1 VKRVVIVA
9 VDVGATWT
17 RVAVFEQRKM
27 LAKKVL
33 ETAGGVNLA
42 SRIADAVLELADR
55 GSIDA
60 IGVGTIG
67 PLDIRRGI
75 IVKSPNIGGRTI
87 ELGKPL
93 VKMLG
98 VPTYIVNDCV
108 AAVWGEYTYG
118 VGGENLVYI
127 TLSTGVGGG
136 AIVDGHLLLGGR
148 GNAHEIGH
156 MIVDITGFMECG
168 CGGRGHW
175 EAYAGGANIPKFA
188 KKLVQLWA
196 ERNPS
201 IKKYQLYQAII
212 EDRLTA
218 KELYQAARQGDK
230 LARAIVEEI
239 NKYNVAGF
247 VTTINVYDPDTIAVG
262 GSIALSN
269 KDLLL
274 EPVAERVKESQDL
287 VTAPPKISPAT
298 FGHNAVLYGA
308 AAIAEEPPKHL
319 VERIEYQN

>member
-1 VKRVVIVA
+1 MVIVA
-9 VDVGATWT
+9 IDVGATWT

-33 ETAGGVNLA
+33 ETAGGKNLVE
-42 SRIADAVLELADR
+42 RIVDAVLELTDR

-60 IGVGTIG
+60 VGVGTIG

-75 IVKSPNIGGRTI
+75 VVKSPNIGGRTV

-93 VKMLG
+93 VKMLSA
-98 VPTYIVNDCV
+98 PTYIVNDCV
-108 AAVWGEYTYG
+108 AAVWGEYIYG
-118 VGGENLVYI
+118 VGSENLVYI

-136 AIVDGHLLLGGR
+136 VIVDGHLLLGGR

-175 EAYAGGANIPKFA
+175 EAYAGGANIPRFA
-188 KKLVQLWA
+188 RKLVQVWA
-196 ERNPS
+196 EENPS
-201 IKKYQLYQAII
+201 IRKHQLYRAVI
-212 EDRLTA
+212 EGRLTA
-218 KELYQAARQGDK
+218 KELYQAARQGDD

-239 NKYNVAGF
+239 NSYNVAGF
-247 VTTINVYDPDTIAVG
+247 VSTTNIYDPDAITVG
-262 GSIALSN
+262 GSVALNN

-274 EPVAERVKESQDL
+274 EPVTERVRESPDL
-287 VTAPPKISPAT
+287 VTAPPKILPAT
-298 FGHNAVLYGA
+298 FGHDAVLYGA
-308 AAIAEEPPKHL
+308 AAIAEEPPRHL
-319 VERIEYQN
+319 VERIEYQ